1 MVTGCPLIWL
11 DSCGN
16 RLSSHL
22 AGQLWK
28 QVVLSSGRTAVVIGC
43 PLIWLDSCG
52 NRLSSH
58 LHCCLTH
65 LPSDAGNGNVD
76 PSENCVWFE
85 FQGGD
90 YFRFK

>member
-1 MVTGCPLIWL
+1 MVIGCPLILL

-16 RLSSHL
+16 RLSF
-22 AGQLWK
+22 
-28 QVVLSSGRTAVVIGC
+28 
-43 PLIWLDSCG
+43 
-52 NRLSSH
+52 H
-58 LHCCLTH
+58 LHCCLTP
-65 LPSDAGNGNVD
+65 LPSDAGNSNVD